1 MTFHLM
7 DYLTAPFFQQM
18 LVAGILASLACG
30 IIGSLVVVKRS
41 VFIAGG
47 ISHTTFGGIGFAYWL
62 QTIGLDWFDPLFGA
76 ILFAVGAA
84 LIMSVRSL
92 RDRFREDSTIGM
104 LWVLGMAAGI
114 IFLHFVDPSVRP
126 LSAEA
131 ILFGDILLVS
141 TTDIMIILGLVAII
155 YIFGL
160 VFFKDL
166 KMLTFDEEFARISG
180 VNTSFLNTLL
190 MVLIALTV
198 VILIKVVGVVLIIA
212 MLTIPA
218 ATANIYTRNLWS
230 MMLLASIIG
239 VVLTTAG
246 ILFSSMTDLPPGA
259 VIVMTMGSIFLLSLL
274 GKAIYSK
281 VHSFRESNS

>member
-1 MTFHLM
+1 VTFDLIE
-7 DYLTAPFFQQM
+7 YLSAPFFQQM
-18 LVAGILASLACG
+18 LLAGILASLACG

-62 QTIGLDWFDPLFGA
+62 QTIGLTWFDPLFGA
-76 ILFAVGAA
+76 IIFALGAA

-114 IFLHFVDPSVRP
+114 IFLQFVDPSVRP

-141 TTDIMIILGLVAII
+141 NRDIFIILTLLGII
-155 YIFGL
+155 YAFGL

-166 KMLTFDEEFARISG
+166 KMLTFDEEYARISG
-180 VNTSFLNTLL
+180 VNTSLLNTLL

-218 ATANIYTRNLWS
+218 ATSNIYTKNLWS
-230 MMLLASIIG
+230 MMLLASILG
-239 VVLTTAG
+239 VVLTTGG
-246 ILFSSMTDLPPGA
+246 IFLSALTDLPPGA
-259 VIVMTMGSIFLLSLL
+259 VIVMTMGSIFLISLL

-281 VHSFRESNS
+281 VRSFKEGNS